1 MRAVVYTR
9 RAATPPCST
18 WSSGTPP
25 SPAPARSGCGSSR
38 AGVNPTDWKFRAGG
52 MGELA
57 FPEIVPGQD
66 GAGVVDAVGPGVTEL
81 AVGDRV
87 WTMLAQ
93 HTRPGG
99 TAQEQ
104 VVLPVEQRHRPARPR
119 VVRRGRGARRA
130 RRHRAP
136 RADHLRGRAR
146 PARPGRLA
154 GRTVLVAGGA
164 GAVGNAAIQLARW
177 AGATVISTVSSA
189 EKAALATAAGAQHTV
204 NYREGDPV
212 AAIRALAPDGVDIV
226 VEVAPAQNLRLDLQ
240 VIRPRATIAIYANNG
255 GDEVTL
261 SVRETFSTN
270 ARFQWVLLY
279 TVGQAGPARGGR
291 GHHRR
296 PRRRRLRHRRGARPP
311 VHHYPLEQTAAAH
324 AAVEDGVVGKVLLD
338 VADGLSGP
346 PAVASHPPRSWG
358 RSGRRSGGR
367 TDQIVPNYPG
377 IAH

>member
-1 MRAVVYTR
+1 MRAVVYTESGDSSVLDLVER
-9 RAATPPCST
+9 DAAEPGP
-18 WSSGTPP
+18 GEV
-25 SPAPARSGCGSSR
+25 RVRIVR

-66 GAGVVDAVGPGVTEL
+66 GAGVIDAVGPEVAGL

-104 VVLPVEQRHRPARPR
+104 VVLPVAHVTTLPDSASYDVGASLGVPA
-119 VVRRGRGARRA
+119 VTA
-130 RRHRAP
+130 HRALTTSEDGP
-136 RADHLRGRAR
+136 DRLA
-146 PARPGRLA
+146 PGALA

-177 AGATVISTVSSA
+177 AGADVISTVSGDD
-189 EKAALATAAGAQHTV
+189 KAALAKAAGAQHTV
-204 NYREGDPV
+204 NYREGDTV
-212 AAIRALAPDGVDIV
+212 AAIRDLAPDGVDIV
-226 VEVAPAQNLRLDLQ
+226 VEVAPAQNLRLNLQ

-255 GDEVTL
+255 GDEVPL

-279 TVGQAGPARGGR
+279 TVGQAA
-291 GHHRR
+291 
-296 PRRRRLRHRRGARPP
+296 LRAAAEDITAALADGAFGVGDEHGLP

-324 AAVEDGVVGKVLLD
+324 AAVEDGTVGKVLID
-338 VADGLSGP
+338 VAD
-346 PAVASHPPRSWG
+346 
-358 RSGRRSGGR
+358 
-367 TDQIVPNYPG
+367 D
-377 IAH
+377 